1 MKKIGFIDYYL
12 SEWHANN
19 YPAWIRK
26 ASENAGVDYRVAY
39 AYAEKEIS
47 PVDGVST
54 DEWCKSF
61 GAERCGS
68 IGELCEKS
76 DVILI
81 LAPSDPDKHLPY
93 AEQALPYGKITY
105 IDKTFAPDAETAE
118 KIFALADR
126 YNTPVFT
133 SSALRYGTE
142 LAEMGKPTAV
152 ITTGGGSNAP
162 EYIIHQAE
170 MVVKLLCD
178 EPTAVTCVRQGGQ
191 CVFHAD
197 FAHGAKATMVYAP
210 PLPFTVCA
218 AEADRA
224 GKYAAI
230 ASDTFGGL
238 IADIIRFYES
248 GKPSF
253 ERAQTMQ
260 VMRLREMALKALDTL

>member
-26 ASENAGVDYRVAY
+26 ASENAGVDYRIAY

-54 DEWCKSF
+54 DEWCAKF

-68 IGELCEKS
+68 IAELCEKS

-105 IDKTFAPDAETAE
+105 IDKTFAPDAETAD

-170 MVVKLLCD
+170 MVVKLLRD

-191 CVFHAD
+191 CVFHAA

-210 PLPFTVCA
+210 QLPFTVCA
-218 AEADRA
+218 ESADGA
-224 GKYAAI
+224 GRYAPI

-253 ERAQTMQ
+253 ERVQTMQ

>member
-1 MKKIGFIDYYL
+1 MKTIGFIDYYL

-54 DEWCKSF
+54 DEWCAKF
-61 GAERCGS
+61 GAERCDS
-68 IGELCEKS
+68 IEELCEKS

-81 LAPSDPDKHLPY
+81 LAPSDPDKHLSY
-93 AEQALPYGKITY
+93 AEKALPYGKTTY
-105 IDKTFAPDAETAE
+105 IDKTFAPDAATAGQ
-118 KIFALADR
+118 IFAIAER
-126 YNTPVFT
+126 HNTPVFT

-142 LAEMGKPTAV
+142 LDDMGKPTAI

-170 MVVKLLCD
+170 MVICLVKD
-178 EPTAVTCVRQGGQ
+178 EPIAVTARKQGAQ
-191 CVFHAD
+191 CIFHAD
-197 FAHGAKATMVYAP
+197 FAHGARATMVYAP
-210 PLPFTVCA
+210 PLPYTVCA
-218 AEADRA
+218 ANADGA

-230 ASDTFGGL
+230 NSDTFGGL
-238 IADIIRFYES
+238 LADIIRFYET

-253 ERAQTMQ
+253 EREQTMQ
-260 VMRLREMALKALDTL
+260 VMRLREMALKAWEAL